1 MGQVDNLSVSSN
13 EPMFKS
19 VLIANRGEIAVRIA
33 RTLRSMGIRSV
44 AIYSEVDRYSAHVT
58 AADSAVALKG
68 NTPAETY
75 LRGDLIIATAKS
87 QNVEAI
93 IPGYGFLSENVDF
106 AVQCEAAGICF
117 IGPTPEQLRQFGL
130 KHIAYEAAANADLP
144 LLPHSELLADVE
156 EAKLKAQ
163 TIGYPVMLKST
174 AGSGGMAMERCN
186 DENHLVDVFSKVKR
200 AAAKLYSDDG
210 VYLEH
215 CIDDARHIEVQI
227 FGDGHGH
234 VIALNERDCSL
245 QRRHQKIVEETPP
258 PNLSDNVRARLR
270 DAAIRLGTS
279 VKYRSAGTVEFV
291 YDRTCNEFYFLEVN
305 CRLQVEH
312 PVTEATHGIDLIEW
326 MVSLAA
332 EEPPRALYS
341 PPTPEGVAIEVR
353 ICSEDPL
360 RNFHP
365 SSGTLSQYQPNAV
378 EVLTAG
384 TYTTIQDYPGRVGH
398 WDAGVPPSGPM
409 DDYAFRLANRLVGNA
424 ENAAGLECTL
434 VGPSLR
440 FHISTIIA
448 ITGATMNAV
457 LDGTSVDSWKPIPVQ
472 AGQILKLERS
482 TSGCRT
488 YIAVRGGFDVPIYLD
503 SRSTFVLGK
512 FGGYAGRI
520 LKSGDMLF
528 IDKCISDSIPSS
540 ISDALIPHYPAED
553 EEWQVG
559 VLYGPHGAPDFFM
572 SDYIDQFFATI
583 WQVHHNSNRLG
594 VRLLG
599 PKPTWSRSN
608 GGEAGLHPSNI
619 HDCEY
624 AVGSI
629 NFTGDTPIILTQDGP
644 SLGGFVCPVTIA
656 KAELWKIGQMKPN
669 DRIRFFPI
677 TFDQALTMEHD
688 QDKSLATLT
697 SSTTYIP
704 LSLLS
709 SSAST
714 TFECIL
720 AQLPET
726 ATRPTVVY
734 RQAGDHYILIE
745 YGAMQLDLRYRFRV
759 HLLMEE
765 LRDHH
770 PVNGIL
776 ELAPGVRSL
785 QIRYDSRVIH
795 QQQLIVALLAAED
808 RLPTEES
815 DICVKSRIVYLP
827 LAIEDSATLDAV
839 KRYRETVKE
848 SAPWLPNNVDFIQRI
863 NGLPSRD
870 DVRRIVFDA
879 SYLVLG
885 LGDVYLGAPCAVP
898 IDPRH
903 RLLTSKYNPARTFTA
918 EGTVGIGGVY
928 MCIYGMDSPG
938 GYQLIGR
945 TLPIWNTFVNNTA
958 FEDGHP
964 WLLRFFDQVRF
975 YPVEEKELSIQ
986 RDAFRQGRLSVR
998 IVQDNVFNL
1007 GEYNA
1012 FLKRE
1017 SESIANFTAKQAAAF
1032 AEEVSHWQLD
1042 DSRDRKYTVTNGH
1055 DIAET
1060 QQAIDGQVNVI
1071 ADICGSVWKILV
1083 EKEGMVEMNAPVI
1096 TLEAMKMELTV
1107 RSPIAGRV
1115 CSVLC
1120 HTGQLVAAGDV
1131 LLRIEPVEQ

>member
-1 MGQVDNLSVSSN
+1 
-13 EPMFKS
+13 
-19 VLIANRGEIAVRIA
+19 
-33 RTLRSMGIRSV
+33 MGIRSV
-44 AIYSEVDRYSAHVT
+44 AVYSEADRYSAHVT
-58 AADSAVALKG
+58 AADSAVALEG
-68 NTPAETY
+68 NTPGETY
-75 LRGDLIIATAKS
+75 LRGDLIIAAATS

-93 IPGYGFLSENVDF
+93 IPGYGFLSENSDF

-117 IGPTPEQLRQFGL
+117 IGPTPEQMHQLGL
-130 KHIAYEAAANADLP
+130 KHIAYEVAASADVP
-144 LLPHSELLADVE
+144 LLPHSGLLTDIEKAKL
-156 EAKLKAQ
+156 EAK
-163 TIGYPVMLKST
+163 IVGYPVILKST
-174 AGSGGMAMERCN
+174 AGAGGMGIMLCT
-186 DENHLVDVFSKVKR
+186 DENQLVSRFSEVKR
-200 AAAKLYSDDG
+200 AATKFYSDDG
-210 VYLEH
+210 VYLERY
-215 CIDDARHIEVQI
+215 IDDARHIEVQI

-258 PNLSDNVRARLR
+258 PNLSDEVRVCLR
-270 DAAIRLGTS
+270 DAAVRLGTS

-312 PVTEATHGIDLIEW
+312 PVTELVYGIDLVEW

-332 EEPPRALYS
+332 GQPPRALYS
-341 PPTPEGVAIEVR
+341 PPIPKGVAIEVR
-353 ICSEDPL
+353 LCSEEPL
-360 RNFHP
+360 RNFEP
-365 SSGTLSQYQPNAV
+365 SSGTLSQYQPNVV
-378 EVLTAG
+378 EVLAPG
-384 TYTTIQDYPGRVGH
+384 TYTTIQDYPGRVNH
-398 WDAGVPPSGPM
+398 WDVGVPPSGPM

-424 ENAAGLECTL
+424 ENAAALECTL

-440 FHISTIIA
+440 FHASTIIA
-448 ITGATMNAV
+448 ITGATMSPM
-457 LDGTSVDSWKPIPVQ
+457 LDGISVDLWEPIPVK
-472 AGQILKLERS
+472 AGQILKLEKS

-488 YIAVRGGFDVPIYLD
+488 YIAVQGGFDVPIYLG

-540 ISDALIPHYPAED
+540 ISDGLIPQYPTED
-553 EEWQVG
+553 EEWEVG

-572 SDYIDQFFATI
+572 SDYIDQFFDTI

-599 PKPTWSRSN
+599 PKPAWSRSD

-644 SLGGFVCPVTIA
+644 SLGGFVCLVTIA
-656 KAELWKIGQMKPN
+656 KAELWKIGQVKPN

-677 TFDQALTMEHD
+677 TFDQALALEHD

-697 SSTTYIP
+697 SSTTSIP

-709 SSAST
+709 SSTST

-720 AQLPET
+720 AQLLST

-795 QQQLIVALLAAED
+795 QQQLLAILLAAEF
-808 RLPTEES
+808 RLLTEES
-815 DICVKSRIVYLP
+815 DICVKSRIIYLP
-827 LAIEDSATLDAV
+827 LAFEDSATLDAV
-839 KRYRETVKE
+839 KRYRETVKQ

-870 DVRRIVFDA
+870 DVLRIVFDA

-945 TLPIWNTFVNNTA
+945 TLPIWNTFTLNTA

-975 YPVEEKELSIQ
+975 YPVDEKELSIQ
-986 RDAFRQGRLSVR
+986 RDAFREGRLSVR
-998 IVQDNVFNL
+998 IVHDNVFNL

-1032 AEEVSHWQLD
+1032 AEEVSHWELD
-1042 DSRDRKYTVTNGH
+1042 DYRRRAHTVANGY
-1055 DIAET
+1055 DIEEAQE
-1060 QQAIDGQVNVI
+1060 AIDGQVDLT

-1083 EKEGMVEMNAPVI
+1083 EKDGMVEMNALVI
-1096 TLEAMKMELTV
+1096 TLEAMKMEFTV